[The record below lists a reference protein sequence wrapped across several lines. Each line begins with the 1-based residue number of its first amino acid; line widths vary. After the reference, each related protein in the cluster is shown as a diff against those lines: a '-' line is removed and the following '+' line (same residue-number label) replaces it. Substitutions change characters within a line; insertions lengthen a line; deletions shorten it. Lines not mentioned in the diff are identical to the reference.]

1 MPDTG
6 IFAILTFG
14 FILGIK
20 HALDVDHVT
29 AVSTVL
35 SQNKSIFKAGRT
47 GALWGIGHTITLLLA
62 GVLVLGFKFN
72 ISERLA
78 LSMELLVGVVL
89 ILLGV
94 PIVRTYINKRL
105 HFHTHRHGNKVHFHM
120 HSHDEIKDHQHTH
133 GFKSLFVGMVHGM
146 AGSAAL
152 MLAVLTTTGSL
163 LEGISYIFI
172 FGLGSILGMLIFS
185 GILGIPFM
193 LAEKHHSR
201 VSETIKL
208 TAGLIS
214 MGLGIMIIWEV
225 GVTQGL
231 LFG

>member
-1 MPDTG
+1 MPETG
-6 IFAILTFG
+6 TFAILTFG
-14 FILGIK
+14 FILGVK

-29 AVSTVL
+29 AVSTML
-35 SQNKSIFKAGRT
+35 SKSRSIFKASRT
-47 GALWGIGHTITLLLA
+47 GILWGIGHTVTLLLA
-62 GVLVLGFKFN
+62 GILVLGFKFN

-89 ILLGV
+89 VLLGV
-94 PIVRTYINKRL
+94 PIIRTYVNKRL
-105 HFHTHRHGNKVHFHM
+105 HFHTHRHGNKVHFHV
-120 HSHDEIKDHQHTH
+120 HSHDEIKDHQHSH

-172 FGLGSILGMLIFS
+172 FSLGSILGMLIFS
-185 GILGIPFM
+185 GILGIPFI

-201 VSETIKL
+201 VSEAIKL

-214 MGLGIMIIWEV
+214 VGLGTMIIWEI